1 MKKQDL
7 PDYSQFLKLVTDAD
21 FIKLRQLTSKFNIF
35 EVMRSTHNEIRHSNI
50 LAWLLNPYENHG
62 CGDAFL
68 RQLLLTIS
76 QKPEQHG
83 LSFYDFYMLEIE
95 SVTIE
100 REWVPRKKTY
110 KDQDDEYE
118 NWDERKYKSMDRI
131 DILIEIE
138 LKRHIKLDKSDVS
151 YSRLVIPIE
160 NKIRSKEAVK
170 DNGTQ
175 LEGYNDALAKVYQKD
190 VKIIPVFL
198 TPDGS
203 DPTAHEWLKLDYEET
218 RKIISTV
225 YETFKVD
232 LGEDKKLL
240 IEQYLD
246 LLQNHIV
253 SGIDPEAVRL
263 CRAIQANHLPVMEEI
278 RKLTTPSNENEDA
291 KHQLCQQIVNRNASV
306 FSVYKN
312 WQFGLREKIS
322 DLLFTWMDSHKE
334 SLGFQISTTKKSSL
348 EFVSPEMQKLSKE
361 LFGKDNGLVLFF
373 ENGLNSYLRVIMQ
386 INSHENQDLRKSV
399 YSVFQRDN
407 SDLFRPTDTEK
418 ISETYTRIHT
428 KKICTPDE
436 ATKKS
441 NDKEVLNSIQVGL
454 EEYFSPNGTYLKI
467 QKFLRDHME
476 EFLALRK

>member
-175 LEGYNDALAKVYQKD
+175 LEGYSDALAKVYQKD

-278 RKLTTPSNENEDA
+278 RKLP
-291 KHQLCQQIVNRNASV
+291 HPQ
-306 FSVYKN
+306 
-312 WQFGLREKIS
+312 
-322 DLLFTWMDSHKE
+322 
-334 SLGFQISTTKKSSL
+334 
-348 EFVSPEMQKLSKE
+348 
-361 LFGKDNGLVLFF
+361 
-373 ENGLNSYLRVIMQ
+373 
-386 INSHENQDLRKSV
+386 
-399 YSVFQRDN
+399 
-407 SDLFRPTDTEK
+407 
-418 ISETYTRIHT
+418 
-428 KKICTPDE
+428 
-436 ATKKS
+436 
-441 NDKEVLNSIQVGL
+441 
-454 EEYFSPNGTYLKI
+454 
-467 QKFLRDHME
+467 
-476 EFLALRK
+476 